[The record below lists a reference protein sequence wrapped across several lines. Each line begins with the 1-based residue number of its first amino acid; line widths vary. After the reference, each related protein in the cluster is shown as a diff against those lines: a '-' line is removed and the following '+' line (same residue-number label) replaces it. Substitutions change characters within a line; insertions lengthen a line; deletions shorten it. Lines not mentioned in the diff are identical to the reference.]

1 MKNTLSRILGLLV
14 LLALGA
20 ASSTA
25 QTDTPP
31 RADSQNKQIPDALK
45 AWEGWATWDDIHR
58 DCPTLYN
65 NANKHV
71 CFWPSRLGLDIQH
84 TTGRFD
90 LSVTVFS
97 ETWIPLPGNQESWP
111 LGVMVNGAAVPVV
124 EHENCPSVRLQAGTY
139 QIAGTYR
146 WNEYPQRIQ
155 IPREIGLLSLV
166 LEGQPVDFPV
176 WDAQGSLWLKRDGSS
191 EEKDKDSL
199 QLKVY
204 GLMEDGIPLWLRTE
218 VELIVSG
225 KSREEELGTVV
236 PAGWRIS
243 AIESQIPVAVDDSGH
258 MKAQVRSGRW
268 TVQID
273 AFRIDNPTE
282 FRYPE
287 GAKPAANEELIAFHA
302 NPSFRTVEILGAEAI
317 DASQTTFPDKW
328 RIFPLYRWDTSTP
341 IRLEERMR
349 GMGDQK
355 PAGLSITRE
364 LWLDENGRE
373 LTFRDQISGN
383 MQQIWRL
390 DVAPGQ
396 NLGSVRSDG
405 QGQLITRNPQNGRP
419 GVEIRSRNINLQAT
433 GRMDRERGLL
443 ATGWSSDADN
453 LKVTLNMPPGW
464 RLFALFGADWV
475 YGDWLTAWTLLDLFL
490 LLIFSLAVFRLWGL
504 APAVLA
510 FVAFGLSYHEPG
522 APRYTWLLVLVPLAL
537 LRVVPRGWGHRF
549 VTASKWVMIAVF
561 AFTLIPFLA
570 DQVQQTLYPQ
580 LEDVRAY
587 SATWRVRSAR
597 ESAPVAAAALAS
609 ESVEKDATGRINRKL
624 ENIVIPK
631 IDFRET
637 SLREAVDF
645 LQQQSVALDTAE
657 QDPTR
662 KGVRIDLKVDEPS
675 TGPNPGV
682 IPGLELPG
690 AGAAPVPPVPSEPRI
705 TVELSKIPLGEA
717 LRYVTGLFSLKFK
730 VEPDRVSIVSIG
742 TPTETLITKEFTV
755 TPEFFS
761 AVPGASGARTG
772 TSRGGSSIGW
782 RASPKDVLSAQGIAF
797 PPGSDATYIPG
808 TSKLIIR
815 NTQEN
820 IDLMDAMIEASAAS
834 GPLGTTLQY
843 DPGARIQTGPAIPEW
858 SWRSVSFG
866 WNGPVLA
873 SQEVRPVLIS
883 SGVERLLSILR
894 VGLIVTLVTILLD
907 VRRLGG
913 PLFRSAGKATVVV
926 LITLLWGSA
935 GASAQTPMPDA
946 ATLEKLRE
954 RLTKPSDAYPNAA
967 DIPSVTLKLNERRIT
982 IDAEIHAAIRTGVP
996 LPGQLPAWSPVSVF
1010 VDDKP
1015 EVALRREDGFL
1026 WVVLPQGVH
1035 RVRVEGMLTNVTEW
1049 EWTFL
1054 LRPHQVVIEAPG
1066 WTVTGVRPNGV
1077 PEQQVFFAL
1086 NQKTA
1091 AGEASYDRQDFQTI
1105 ASVTR
1110 NLDLGLLWQVS
1121 TTVTRLSPRGKAVVL
1136 RIPLLAGENVL
1147 TSNAVVKDG
1156 FIEVRLGA
1164 MATSFT
1170 WDSSLPLSNHL
1181 TLATRPGDSWVES
1194 WRLVASPVW
1203 NISFSGLTP
1212 TFESENPSL
1221 LPVWRPWP
1229 GEKVELS
1236 ISRPEALAGATITV
1250 NSGTHSITLGK
1261 RQRVSKLDLSLLCS
1275 VGEDFLIDLPAE
1287 AEITSLTLGDKPV
1300 PARKTGTKLIV
1311 PLRPGEQAISVS
1323 WRINTPLGVR
1333 SSAEEMRL
1341 PVESANIQTIIEVP
1355 ENRWVLWANGPRRG
1369 PAVRFWGILICSLLA
1384 AVALGRLTA
1393 SPLRT
1398 LEWMLLVIGL
1408 TQVPLPAALLVIGW
1422 LFLLAWRG
1430 SDSFQGL
1437 RALNYDLL
1445 QLLIIG
1451 VTAVAIGILFIAV
1464 GEGLLGR
1471 PEMFISGNDSGR
1483 TLLRW
1488 YQPRSATTLPT
1499 PTLLSVSI
1507 WWYRLLML
1515 AWALWLAAALIRW
1528 LQAGWQSFSRGGIFR
1543 PIRRKIIPPQPSP
1556 AQPS

>member
-25 QTDTPP
+25 QTDKPP
-31 RADSQNKQIPDALK
+31 KAEPQARQIPDALK
-45 AWEGWATWDDIHR
+45 AWEGWATWDDINR
-58 DCPTLYN
+58 ECPTPYN
-65 NANKHV
+65 DASKRL
-71 CFWPSRLGLDIQH
+71 CFWPSRLGLDIQRA
-84 TTGRFD
+84 TGQFD
-90 LSVTVFS
+90 LGVTTFS

-111 LGVMVNGAAVPVV
+111 LGVTVNGAAVPVV
-124 EHENCPSVRLQAGTY
+124 EHENRPSLRLPPGTY
-139 QIAGTYR
+139 QIVGSYR

-166 LEGQPVDFPV
+166 LEGQPVEFPV
-176 WDAQGSLWLKRDGSS
+176 WDSQGFLWLKRDGSS

-199 QLKVY
+199 QLKVHA
-204 GLMEDGIPLWLRTE
+204 LMEDGIPLWLRTE

-225 KSREEELGTVV
+225 KSREEELGTVI
-236 PAGWRIS
+236 PAGWKIS
-243 AIESQIPVAVDDSGH
+243 AVESQIPVAVDDSGR

-273 AFRIDNPTE
+273 AFRSDNPTE

-287 GAKPAANEELIAFHA
+287 GAKPAAKEELIAFHA
-302 NPSFRTVEILGAEAI
+302 DPSFRTVEILGPEAI

-328 RIFPLYRWDTSTP
+328 RVFPLYRWDTSTP

-349 GMGDQK
+349 GMGEQK

-373 LTFRDQISGN
+373 LTFRDKISGN

-390 DVAPGQ
+390 DAAPGQ
-396 NLGSVRSDG
+396 DLGSVRSEG

-419 GVEIRSRNINLQAT
+419 GVEIRTRNINLEAT
-433 GRMDRERGLL
+433 GRMDRERGLP
-443 ATGWSSDADN
+443 ATGWNSDADN

-490 LLIFSLAVFRLWGL
+490 LLIFSLAVFRLWGV

-522 APRYTWLLVLVPLAL
+522 APRYTWLLILVPLAL
-537 LRVVPRGWGHRF
+537 LRVVPRGWGHRI
-549 VTASKWVMIAVF
+549 VTASKWVIIAVF

-570 DQVQQTLYPQ
+570 DQIQQTLYPQ

-597 ESAPVAAAALAS
+597 ESAPAAAALAS
-609 ESVEKDATGRINRKL
+609 ETVDKDATGRIKRKL
-624 ENIVIPK
+624 ENIVIPR
-631 IDFRET
+631 IEFREA

-645 LQQQSVALDTAE
+645 LQKQSVALDTGE
-657 QDPTR
+657 QDPSR
-662 KGVRIDLKVDEPS
+662 KGVRIDLKVDELNS
-675 TGPNPGV
+675 GPGPGV

-690 AGAAPVPPVPSEPRI
+690 AGAAPVAPVPSEPSI
-705 TVELSKIPLGEA
+705 TVSLSKIPLGEA
-717 LRYVTGLFSLKFK
+717 LRYVTGLFNLKFK
-730 VEPDRVSIVSIG
+730 VEPDGVSIVPQG
-742 TPTETLITKEFTV
+742 TPTESLITKEFQV
-755 TPEFFS
+755 QPGFLASIPS
-761 AVPGASGARTG
+761 APSAPTDAT
-772 TSRGGSSIGW
+772 RGGSSIAR
-782 RASPKDVLSAQGIAF
+782 RADAKDFLVGQGVTF
-797 PPGSDATYIPG
+797 PPGSTAIYLPEA
-808 TSKLIIR
+808 SKLIIR
-815 NTQEN
+815 NTKED
-820 IDLMDAMIEASAAS
+820 IDLVDAIVNAAMVD
-834 GPLGTTLQY
+834 GAPGTTLQY

-907 VRRLGG
+907 VRRLGS
-913 PLFRSAGKATVVV
+913 PLFRTAGKATVVL

-935 GASAQTPMPDA
+935 AASAQTPMPDA

-967 DIPSVTLKLNERRIT
+967 DIPSVTLKLNDRRIT
-982 IDAEIHAAIRTGVP
+982 IDAEIHAAIRTAVP

-1015 EVALRREDGFL
+1015 EIALRREDGFL

-1035 RVRVEGMLTNVTEW
+1035 RVRVEGRLTNVTEW

-1086 NQKTA
+1086 NQKAT
-1091 AGEASYDRQDFQTI
+1091 AGEVSYDRQDFQTI
-1105 ASVTR
+1105 ASITR
-1110 NLDLGLLWQVS
+1110 NLDLGLLWQAS
-1121 TTVTRLSPRGKAVVL
+1121 TTVTRLSPLGKAVAL

-1147 TSNAVVKDG
+1147 TSSAVVKDG

-1164 MATSFT
+1164 METSFT
-1170 WDSSLPLSNHL
+1170 WESGLPISNRL
-1181 TLATRPGDSWVES
+1181 ALATRPEDTWVES

-1212 TFESENPSL
+1212 IFESENPSL

-1229 GEKVELS
+1229 GEKAELA
-1236 ISRPEALAGATITV
+1236 ISRPEALAGATVTV
-1250 NSGTHSITLGK
+1250 KTGTHSITLGK

-1287 AEITSLTLGDKPV
+1287 AEITSLTLGGKPI

-1311 PLRPGEQAISVS
+1311 PLRPGEQSISVS
-1323 WRINTPLGVR
+1323 WRINTPLGVQAR
-1333 SSAEEMRL
+1333 AEEVRL

-1355 ENRWVLWANGPRRG
+1355 ENRWVLWAHGPQRG

-1384 AVALGRLTA
+1384 AVALGRLAA
-1393 SPLRT
+1393 SPLRAV
-1398 LEWMLLVIGL
+1398 EWMLLVIGL
-1408 TQVPLPAALLVIGW
+1408 TQVPLPAALVVVGW

-1430 SDSFQGL
+1430 SDSFQQL

-1451 VTAVAIGILFIAV
+1451 ITAVAIGILIIAV

-1471 PEMFISGNDSGR
+1471 PEMFISGNDSSR

-1488 YQPRSATTLPT
+1488 YQPRSGTTLPT
-1499 PTLLSVSI
+1499 PIVLSVSI

-1515 AWALWLAAALIRW
+1515 AWALWLATALIRW

-1543 PIRRKIIPPQPSP
+1543 PIRRKIVP
-1556 AQPS
+1556 AQPSAAQQS